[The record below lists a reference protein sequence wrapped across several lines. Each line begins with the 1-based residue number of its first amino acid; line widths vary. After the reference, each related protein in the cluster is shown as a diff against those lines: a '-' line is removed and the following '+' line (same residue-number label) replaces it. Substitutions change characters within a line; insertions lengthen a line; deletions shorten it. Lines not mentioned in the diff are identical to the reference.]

1 MQHKC
6 NLLLAML
13 TAVRGGTSDSLL
25 DEYKGK
31 AADLFLRLAENAT
44 ADRLQTSLH
53 YGRLEAKFR
62 DHGS

>member
-1 MQHKC
+1 
-6 NLLLAML
+6 ML